1 MAFTLDYSTSAGKVR
16 LLISDIDANTPIFQD
31 DAIAAFVAMT
41 PGGNVKRAA
50 ALALLTLAANET
62 LVQKRIKTLDL
73 STDGPAEA
81 EALRKL
87 AVDLRK
93 QADEDE
99 TADDGG
105 AFDWAEMV
113 TNPFVYEERLVKDRQ
128 RGLGY

>member
-16 LLISDIDANTPIFQD
+16 LLISDIDAAAPIFQD
-31 DAIAAFVAMT
+31 DAIAAFVTMT

-50 ALALLTLAANET
+50 ALALMTLAANET

-87 AVDLRK
+87 AMDLRK

-99 TADDGG
+99 TAEDGG

-113 TNPFVYEERLVKDRQ
+113 TSPATADERLFKERQ